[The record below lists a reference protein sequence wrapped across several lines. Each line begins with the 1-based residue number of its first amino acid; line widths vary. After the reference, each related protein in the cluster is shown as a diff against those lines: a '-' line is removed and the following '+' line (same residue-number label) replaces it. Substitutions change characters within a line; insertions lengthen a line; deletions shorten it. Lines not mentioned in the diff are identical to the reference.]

1 MYFPESLS
9 EDCKKH
15 KWIINPFTYKDYND
29 YELDGASEDL
39 LIELSNDGTEESH
52 FRESGNYSDFWVKI
66 LQSSQYKFLATIAVK
81 KLVLMP
87 TTYLAERGFS
97 VLVDIKT
104 KKRNRLK
111 SIDELMRGALEKLI
125 LPRREKIA
133 QEIEVHASSS
143 GNN

>member
-1 MYFPESLS
+1 M
-9 EDCKKH
+9 
-15 KWIINPFTYKDYND
+15 
-29 YELDGASEDL
+29 
-39 LIELSNDGTEESH
+39 
-52 FRESGNYSDFWVKI
+52 
-66 LQSSQYKFLATIAVK
+66 KFISKYL
-81 KLVLMP
+81 P
-87 TTYLAERGFS
+87 TTYLAKKSFS

-104 KKRNRLK
+104 KKRNMLK